1 MKDNSWLSI
10 LVCGLIITLC
20 LTPIQW
26 EFKLLIFTITILVTV
41 VISSNFS
48 DITKEIKLLQKSKEE
63 RQLHID
69 SKYDEIERQIW
80 IASGANPLKAM
91 FLNVIIYIIFAFV
104 FYWSEYPDELHSFL
118 RIFLN

>member
-1 MKDNSWLSI
+1 MSVRRKDD
-10 LVCGLIITLC
+10 
-20 LTPIQW
+20 
-26 EFKLLIFTITILVTV
+26 K
-41 VISSNFS
+41 
-48 DITKEIKLLQKSKEE
+48 
-63 RQLHID
+63 
-69 SKYDEIERQIW
+69 KYDEIERQIW